1 MDALALPGHS
11 TAPKEASHWEMLP
24 KSDHS
29 PGPNL
34 CFSASCPGRP
44 SSFLKPCGL
53 QAVRVPVPTLDSAC
67 AHLTSF
73 TPSPTE
79 TDLLGEEVTQPLHKP
94 KSIDHPSYIHSP
106 LIHWNKAR
114 RWTFRASDEPCGLR
128 PGVSG
133 PKAGGPDLSL
143 EMDLGMRLPARAH
156 QRCSSG
162 WSPFN
167 GPATG
172 IFFPVEFLVNFLEV
186 PTADRTLTASVCV
199 ATGPLAK
206 GYVILTMLLKR
217 LVCSLT
223 SVSLKETLGQLG
235 AGLSSLSPNTSSPLP
250 LYLLHTEPLHR
261 QKEPCPAP
269 VS

>member
-1 MDALALPGHS
+1 M
-11 TAPKEASHWEMLP
+11 
-24 KSDHS
+24 
-29 PGPNL
+29 
-34 CFSASCPGRP
+34 
-44 SSFLKPCGL
+44 KPCGL

-143 EMDLGMRLPARAH
+143 EMDLGMRLPARAN

-261 QKEPCPAP
+261 QKEPCQAP